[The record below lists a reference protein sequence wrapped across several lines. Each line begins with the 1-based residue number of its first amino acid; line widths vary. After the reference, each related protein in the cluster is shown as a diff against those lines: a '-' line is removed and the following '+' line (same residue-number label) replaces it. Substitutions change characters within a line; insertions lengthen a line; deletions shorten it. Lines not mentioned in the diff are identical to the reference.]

1 MVVFIFF
8 IYTSRYVFLFPL
20 KFSFFFWPHP
30 MAYRILVPCPGIK
43 PSPTAV
49 EVLSLNH
56 WTPGEVLEWLFLNTS
71 NRFHCR
77 VGQQSFSFSYQ
88 KFSLSFIF
96 ISLYQLVEAMFPGS
110 HSRRSQDALLVTLL
124 TQSLLG
130 PLALSSHWFSCL
142 CVGVA
147 SPARRAAQC

>member
-8 IYTSRYVFLFPL
+8 YLHVKVCLFI
-20 KFSFFFWPHP
+20 SSQIFFFWPHP

-56 WTPGEVLEWLFLNTS
+56 WTPREVLEWLFLNTS

-88 KFSLSFIF
+88 KFSLRFIF
-96 ISLYQLVEAMFPGS
+96 LSLY
-110 HSRRSQDALLVTLL
+110 
-124 TQSLLG
+124 
-130 PLALSSHWFSCL
+130 
-142 CVGVA
+142 
-147 SPARRAAQC
+147 